1 MVPPTAEVGLI
12 SPPFG
17 NLFPV
22 KDRQREAGRDFQ
34 SAKVLQKYIL
44 QMAKLLVFFRGELE
58 NFPPIAINER
68 EWGQIGRNYG
78 GAK

>member
-1 MVPPTAEVGLI
+1 
-12 SPPFG
+12 
-17 NLFPV
+17 
-22 KDRQREAGRDFQ
+22 
-34 SAKVLQKYIL
+34 
-44 QMAKLLVFFRGELE
+44 MAKLLVFFRGELE